1 MIYSKKRDPPPKY
14 QAQTLKTVDVVKAT
28 IGKMYNELRVHE
40 TVSESVRTVCLGLV
54 ENVQRARR
62 YIAVSISTYNIT
74 CMFSSM
80 THYTPLHRQL

>member
-1 MIYSKKRDPPPKY
+1 MIYSKKREPPPKY
-14 QAQTLKTVDVVKAT
+14 QAQTLKVVDVVKITA
-28 IGKMYNELRVHE
+28 GKIYDELRVHE
-40 TVSESVRTVCLGLV
+40 TVSESVRTACLGLV

-80 THYTPLHRQL
+80 KHYPPLHRPL